1 MADEPD
7 DAPAGIQ
14 RTGAAAETLAF
25 SGVSQAKADAYLEE
39 QTRLAKLQ
47 SQNLVEQNAFELS
60 HLRWRSFNDQMRG
73 ALQIML
79 VAVGAL
85 IVVLIGAA
93 MWNASEADG
102 LVVEAFSVPP
112 DFVQRGQGGD
122 VVAGDLIGKIG
133 AVRQFAM
140 DNSYSRSRDV
150 SKDRENEIKVEIPQ
164 TGISI
169 AEAWRILCNW
179 LGHERHL
186 SGSLRNTG
194 DGKLD
199 LTATLD
205 GGIVLSTTGAD
216 LDEMEQSLA
225 EKIFGEFDPVNFTN
239 YLSSRRRIS
248 EAYAAAIRY
257 VPIADGI
264 KERSDSYGL
273 WSYTTAYATGDIRLA
288 VARAEIGMKIDPAL
302 AVTYVQ
308 AMRENVWLGH
318 DEQALREAREI
329 LPLHDADQ
337 LKAHQ
342 GAGFAMML
350 AQAKTQINELL
361 GDFQEED
368 FVSVGSCMHSCVM
381 SLQLLAQAAI
391 LARAHD
397 VGGAQALMAQ
407 AIAAGQID
415 PTQLAETRYEID
427 AASGNWAGAASDVR
441 NADAAYRSDHA
452 GVNSRFLAAE
462 AATQFI
468 PLVSEAM
475 AKMGRFADAHALIDG
490 TPGDC
495 YVCVR
500 MRGHIDAAQQK
511 WSAAAWW
518 FDDAVSQAPSIPFA
532 YADWGAVL
540 LREGRYDGAIAKFTL
555 ANEKGPHFAD
565 PLEMWGEALIRQNRS
580 DLALAKFAEADKY
593 APNWGRLHLKWGE
606 ALVWSDKPA
615 DAKQQ
620 FDLAAHLD
628 LSIAEKSE
636 LDHMS
641 GRHG

>member
-1 MADEPD
+1 MAEEAD

-14 RTGAAAETLAF
+14 RTGAAAEPLAF
-25 SGVSQAKADAYLEE
+25 AGASQAKADAYLEE

-60 HLRWRSFNDQMRG
+60 HLRWRRFNDQMKG

-85 IVVLIGAA
+85 IVVLIGAV

-112 DFVQRGQGGD
+112 DFVQRGMGGD

-169 AEAWRILCNW
+169 AEVWRILCSW

-205 GGIVLSTTGAD
+205 GGIVLSATGSD

-239 YLSSRRRIS
+239 YLSSHRRIS

-273 WSYTTAYATGDIRLA
+273 LSYTTAYATGDIRLA

-318 DEQALREAREI
+318 DEQALQEAREI
-329 LPLHDADQ
+329 LPLSDADQ

-350 AQAKTQINELL
+350 AQAKTQINESL
-361 GDFQEED
+361 GDFQEND

-397 VGGAQALMAQ
+397 VGGARTLVAQ

-427 AASGNWAGAASDVR
+427 VASGNWADAASTVR
-441 NADAAYRSDHA
+441 SADAAYRSDYA
-452 GVNSRFLAAE
+452 GVNPRFLAAV
-462 AATQFI
+462 AATQFA
-468 PLVSEAM
+468 PLLAEAM
-475 AKMGRFADAHALIDG
+475 AKKGRFADAHALIDA
-490 TPGDC
+490 TPADC

-500 MRGHIDAAQQK
+500 MRAKIDVLQRNRNGAQY
-511 WSAAAWW
+511 W
-518 FDDAVSQAPSIPFA
+518 FVRAVHEGPSIPFA
-532 YADWGAVL
+532 FSDWGAML
-540 LREGRYDGAIAKFTL
+540 LAKDDIDSAIAKFKE
-555 ANEKGPHFAD
+555 ANAKGPHFAD
-565 PLEMWGEALIRQNRS
+565 PIEMWGEALIAKNRS

-606 ALVWSDKPA
+606 ALVWAGKA
-615 DAKQQ
+615 DEAKKQ
-620 FDLAAHLD
+620 FQIAHSLD
-628 LSIAEKSE
+628 LTTAEQSE
-636 LDHMS
+636 LAPMK
-641 GRHG
+641 GLHG